1 MSKLLI
7 KRSAVA
13 TKVPT
18 TTDLDLGELGVNTYD
33 GKVYIKKNDGT
44 ESIVEVSAVAHK
56 ADTNNPH
63 SVNKAQVGLGSV
75 DNTSDV
81 DKPVSTAQ
89 QTALDGKVDDAQVQ
103 TDVPADAVF
112 TDTTY
117 GVATT
122 SALGL
127 VEIGYT
133 ENGQNYPV
141 ELSTNKM
148 YVNVPWSD
156 TNTTYSAASS
166 SALGL
171 VKLYSNTDQSVAAN
185 AVSTT
190 ASRTYGI
197 QLNSSDQM
205 VVNVPWS
212 DTDTVYEHPTSDG
225 NLHVPATSTGNN
237 GKFLMAGSTAGSLSW
252 GTPTDTNTTY
262 GVATASVSGLVQIGY
277 AESGKN
283 YPVELSSSK
292 MFVNVPWTDTVYT
305 HPTGA
310 GNNHIPSGGSTGQF
324 LKWSSSGVA
333 VWAAD
338 NDTVYTHPTTA
349 GNKHIP
355 SGGLA
360 LQILKYSSNGTAYWA
375 NETNTWRG
383 IDDVPVD
390 GQTAESISSNWAFD
404 HAASSKHIPSGG
416 TVGQILVNTGSGTA
430 AWSAGVAPVKNR
442 FTATASQTVF
452 TLTSTSDGLDANTE
466 VFVNGVLMELTD
478 DYALTNATT
487 ITMAA
492 PLPAGHKVMIKYST

>member
-13 TKVPT
+13 AKVPA

-33 GKVYIKKNDGT
+33 GKVYMKKNDGT

-56 ADTNNPH
+56 ADTANPH
-63 SVNKAQVGLGSV
+63 SVTKAQVGLGSV
-75 DNTSDV
+75 DNTSDA
-81 DKPVSTAQ
+81 DKPVSTAT

-103 TDVPADAVF
+103 TDVPADALF
-112 TDTTY
+112 
-117 GVATT
+117 
-122 SALGL
+122 
-127 VEIGYT
+127 
-133 ENGQNYPV
+133 
-141 ELSTNKM
+141 
-148 YVNVPWSD
+148 
-156 TNTTYSAASS
+156 
-166 SALGL
+166 
-171 VKLYSNTDQSVAAN
+171 
-185 AVSTT
+185 
-190 ASRTYGI
+190 
-197 QLNSSDQM
+197 
-205 VVNVPWS
+205 
-212 DTDTVYEHPTSDG
+212 
-225 NLHVPATSTGNN
+225 
-237 GKFLMAGSTAGSLSW
+237 
-252 GTPTDTNTTY
+252 
-262 GVATASVSGLVQIGY
+262 
-277 AESGKN
+277 
-283 YPVELSSSK
+283 
-292 MFVNVPWTDTVYT
+292 TDTVYT

-338 NDTVYTHPTTA
+338 NNTVYTHPTTS

-360 LQILKYSSNGTAYWA
+360 LQILKYSSDGTAYWA